1 MYSASSST
9 PILYYNPSPKELSL
23 SNVLNFILF
32 QLNIYFPKGASLRG
46 ELNIVGRQGTQQS
59 DRYVNIQSWLQEQ
72 VINLLLQF
80 TIRKWQAKSKE
91 KKVDGKFC

>member
-1 MYSASSST
+1 MNIFYNLHNLQFTGLGELYILLKYKCNVSCCMYSASSST

-32 QLNIYFPKGASLRG
+32 QLNIYFRKGASLRG

-59 DRYVNIQSWLQEQ
+59 DRYVNIQS
-72 VINLLLQF
+72 
-80 TIRKWQAKSKE
+80 
-91 KKVDGKFC
+91 